1 MPPTSPADRPRLPRL
16 LDERGSPDFR
26 EVFGRLAR
34 RSRSLEVAVTR
45 VRLTTLDLGVGD
57 LAGLERIRLLMA
69 EVRAPLLDA
78 EAHAALRDPV
88 RAVTLRHL
96 IEELRRGR
104 VEIRTAPLGGWSP
117 DFTVFHG
124 PDGPR
129 AGLVGP
135 HWLERPYPH
144 RGPAW
149 ATVLDPPEARR
160 AAERFRDLWS
170 AAYDVSP
177 ALAGMLDR
185 AEAAAGGPEGPRPR
199 VSWRPPGRAVPAGPP

>member
-1 MPPTSPADRPRLPRL
+1 
-16 LDERGSPDFR
+16 
-26 EVFGRLAR
+26 VFGRLAR

-117 DFTVFHG
+117 DFTIFHG

-129 AGLVGP
+129 SGLVGP

-149 ATVLDPPEARR
+149 AMVLEPPEARH
-160 AAERFRDLWS
+160 AAERFQDIWA

-185 AEAAAGGPEGPRPR
+185 AEAAAERPEGSRLRP
-199 VSWRPPGRAVPAGPP
+199 SWRASVGAEPAGSGKVGG